1 MLQIADSTFDAVPR
15 DRLDSKF
22 APFAEKMRRE
32 GQPEQAIQAFRY
44 YYGQLAAG
52 ATGYVDGSMAL
63 PVDKLPSSTNLTLNR
78 MAGVKAMKRAAVIK
92 LNGGLGTT
100 MGMHGPKSLLEV
112 KQGLTFL
119 DIICHQV
126 LNLRRTHSIRLPL
139 LLMNSYNTHR
149 ETSEALAA
157 YPEMLNQDVPA
168 SFLQHKVP
176 RICKEDLTIANWPAD
191 RSKEWCPPGHGD
203 LYLTLQ
209 TTGVLQALL
218 DRGYEYAM
226 ISNADNLGATLDPSI
241 LGYFVENRMPFLMEV
256 VRRRQ
261 ADSKGGHL
269 AHHPEHGL
277 ILRELAQC
285 PPQEMAE
292 FQNVQRYKYFNTNN
306 LWVHLASLQHMLAAH
321 NGLLQLPLICNEK
334 LIDLARKDAPR
345 VYQLETAVGHAVGV
359 FRDAQALEVTRE
371 RFRPVKTTNDL
382 VALWSDVYLL
392 RDDYT
397 FGANPTSEFGEEPI
411 VHLERH
417 YHS

>member
-1 MLQIADSTFDAVPR
+1 MLQIASSTFEAISR
-15 DRLDSKF
+15 DRVDRKF

-44 YYGQLAAG
+44 YYSQLTAG
-52 ATGYVDGSMAL
+52 ATGYVDSSVAR
-63 PVDKLPSSTNLTLNR
+63 PVDDLPSSSNLTLHR
-78 MAGVKAMKRAAVIK
+78 MTGVKAMKRAAVIK

-100 MGMHGPKSLLEV
+100 MGMNGPKSLLEV

-119 DIICHQV
+119 DIICHQI
-126 LNLRRTHSIRLPL
+126 LNLRRKYSIRLPL
-139 LLMNSYNTHR
+139 LLMDSYNTHR

-203 LYLTLQ
+203 LYLTLE
-209 TTGVLQALL
+209 TTGVLHALL

-285 PPQEMAE
+285 PPQEMAA

-306 LWVHLASLQHMLAAH
+306 LWIHLASLQHVLAAH

-334 LIDLARKDAPR
+334 PIDPARQNAPR
-345 VYQLETAVGHAVGV
+345 GLSVGDCGRSHG
-359 FRDAQALEVTRE
+359 RRL
-371 RFRPVKTTNDL
+371 
-382 VALWSDVYLL
+382 S
-392 RDDYT
+392 
-397 FGANPTSEFGEEPI
+397 
-411 VHLERH
+411 
-417 YHS
+417 